1 MLTLQSV
8 QQVFLAHQAF
18 PVYGRFGN
26 AELKLTAE
34 QGGQILSFRRT
45 TFPVVHRS
53 PCLGMHATEHMGVS
67 EARLVVRFGLS
78 VCPPLRRRLSRSVRP
93 GVPSAR
99 RHRIRVRR

>member
-53 PCLGMHATEHMGVS
+53 PCLGMLPNIWGFP
-67 EARLVVRFGLS
+67 RLVWLSDS
-78 VCPPLRRRLSRSVRP
+78 VCRF
-93 GVPSAR
+93 AR
-99 RHRIRVRR
+99 H